1 MSAIDKLKMFAKRL
15 LPSSA
20 GVRQGFRD
28 VYVALAERY
37 SHAGECAS
45 CKEGRD
51 GGVIAVGIA
60 PIPTFPRRRVKEL
73 RFLAFA
79 IASIALALICLR
91 LLPKPPL
98 RDFAQYSSAVY
109 AEDGSLLRLTTA
121 ADEQYRLW
129 TPLQTISPKVTE
141 AVMRYEDRWF
151 HWHPGVNPAA
161 MVRSAYATFTGE
173 RRQGGSTLTMQLARK
188 RYAIDSRTFT
198 GKMQQMLA
206 AFWLEARYS
215 KREILEAYLNF
226 APYGGNI
233 EGVGA
238 ASLVYFQKR
247 AVALTLPEAFTLAV
261 IPQNPAAR
269 GGNRVMSPATV
280 EARTRMAAIWLAAN
294 PDDER
299 LGAKHGIAPKVA
311 TALPFRAPHVVT
323 QLLKERQGEIFSSID
338 LKMQNAI
345 ERAIAQRIEQYR
357 DSGMRNASA
366 ILLDTETMQVK
377 ALIGSANFN
386 DDDIDGQVNGVLA
399 KRSPGSTLKPF
410 IYALAFDQGVLHPMT
425 VLNDAPTAFGPFS
438 PENFDGR
445 FIGPITA
452 QEALTRSRNIP
463 AVSVA
468 AKLTRP
474 SLYDLMKTAGV
485 SNLASEKH
493 YGLALTL
500 GGGEV
505 TMEELARMYAMLAN
519 GGELKPL
526 LYTSASLKTSPL
538 PAYRPPSPAG
548 GRGVGEEGVV
558 ASTRLL
564 SEEAAF
570 VTLDMLKTNPR
581 PDTGL
586 PAQPAVAWKTG
597 TSWGFR
603 DAWTAGTFGRY
614 VLIVWVG
621 NFDGSSNQ
629 SFIGISAAAPLF
641 FNIVDGLRNEGVLAQ
656 ESNPRLPPGKLTRV
670 DVCAATGDLPNAYC
684 NTRVPSWFMP
694 GKSPIR
700 ISNLHRR
707 VLLDRRTGQAVCEEG
722 PDTHWQVIEYWPSDM
737 QKIFREAGMPRREAP
752 RLPDC
757 ARTSADNNIA
767 GDPQI
772 VSPLRAVTY
781 TSRLSNMVPISLR
794 AEGNGGGNRGKLFWF
809 SNDAFVGETKAGEA
823 LAWNPPRA
831 GRYVLRVVDE
841 GGRADSRDVSVEVVP

>member
-1 MSAIDKLKMFAKRL
+1 MTFIAELRTCVKRL
-15 LPSSA
+15 LPPVT
-20 GVRQGFRD
+20 G
-28 VYVALAERY
+28 
-37 SHAGECAS
+37 
-45 CKEGRD
+45 EGRD
-51 GGVIAVGIA
+51 GGDASCEST
-60 PIPTFPRRRVKEL
+60 PILAFPRKRRKEL
-73 RFLAFA
+73 KFLLLAVV
-79 IASIALALICLR
+79 SIAFVLLGLR

-98 RDFAQYSSAVY
+98 RNFAQYSSAVY

-121 ADEQYRLW
+121 SDEQYRLW
-129 TPLQTISPKVTE
+129 TPLEAISPKVTE

-161 MVRSAYATFTGE
+161 MVRSAYATVTGE

-188 RYAIDSRTFT
+188 RYTIDSRTVT
-198 GKMQQMLA
+198 GKLQQMLA
-206 AFWLEARYS
+206 ACWLEARYS

-247 AVALTLPEAFTLAV
+247 ASDLTLPEAFTLAV
-261 IPQNPAAR
+261 IPQNPASR
-269 GGNRVMSPATV
+269 GGHKVSSPATV
-280 EARTRMAAIWLAAN
+280 DARARMASIWLAKY
-294 PDDER
+294 PEDER
-299 LGAKHGIAPKVA
+299 LGARHAIASKMAV
-311 TALPFRAPHVVT
+311 ALPFRAPHIVT
-323 QLLKERQGEIFSSID
+323 QLLQAHQGEIFSSID
-338 LKMQNAI
+338 LKMQNTL

-357 DSGMRNASA
+357 NSGLRNASA
-366 ILLDTETMQVK
+366 ILLDTETMEVK
-377 ALIGSANFN
+377 ALAGSANFN
-386 DDDIDGQVNGVLA
+386 DDEIDGQVNGVFA

-410 IYALAFDQGVLHPMT
+410 VYALAFDQGVLHPMT
-425 VLNDAPTAFGPFS
+425 VLKDAPTAFGPFS

-445 FIGPITA
+445 FVGPITA
-452 QEALTRSRNIP
+452 QDALTRSRNVP

-485 SNLASEKH
+485 ANMASEKH

-500 GGGEV
+500 GGGDV

-519 GGELKPL
+519 GGEIRPIN
-526 LYTSASLKTSPL
+526 YVDNKTVSKMNTL
-538 PAYRPPSPAG
+538 SRSRARVADRP
-548 GRGVGEEGVV
+548 GEGNQS
-558 ASTRLL
+558 STRLL

-603 DAWTAGTFGRY
+603 DAWTAGVFGRY

-656 ESNPRLPPGKLTRV
+656 ETRPRLPPQKLTRV

-684 NTRVPSWFMP
+684 SNRVSSWFMP

-707 VLLDRRTGQAVCEEG
+707 ILLDRRTGNAVCEEG
-722 PDTHWQVIEYWPSDM
+722 PNTHWQVIEYWPSDM
-737 QKIFREAGMPRREAP
+737 QKIFRDAGMPRREAP

-757 ARTSADNNIA
+757 VRSAADGSQNT
-767 GDPQI
+767 GEPHI

-781 TSRLSNMVPISLR
+781 TSRLSQMLPISLL
-794 AEGNGGGNRGKLFWF
+794 AEGNGGDNRGKLFWF
-809 SNDAFVGETKAGEA
+809 SNDAFVGEANAGES

-831 GRYVLRVVDE
+831 GRYILRVVDE
-841 GGRADSRDVSVEVVP
+841 AGRVDSREVAVEVVP

>member
-1 MSAIDKLKMFAKRL
+1 MVAVLAII
-15 LPSSA
+15 S
-20 GVRQGFRD
+20 
-28 VYVALAERY
+28 
-37 SHAGECAS
+37 
-45 CKEGRD
+45 
-51 GGVIAVGIA
+51 IAV
-60 PIPTFPRRRVKEL
+60 TLLTL
-73 RFLAFA
+73 RM
-79 IASIALALICLR
+79 
-91 LLPKPPL
+91 LPKPPL

-109 AEDGSLLRLTTA
+109 SDDGSLLRLTTA
-121 ADEQYRLW
+121 SDEQYRLW
-129 TPLQTISPKVTE
+129 TPLAAISPKVTE

-151 HWHPGVNPAA
+151 YWHPGVNPAA
-161 MVRSAYATFTGE
+161 IVRSAHATVTGE

-188 RYAIDSRTFT
+188 RYAIDSRSIS
-198 GKMQQMLA
+198 GKLQQMLA
-206 AFWLEARYS
+206 AIWIEARYS
-215 KREILEAYLNF
+215 KREIIEAYLNF

-238 ASLVYFQKR
+238 ASLVYFHKR
-247 AVALTLPEAFTLAV
+247 AAALTLPEAFTLAV
-261 IPQNPAAR
+261 IPQNPAMR
-269 GGNRVMSPATV
+269 GGYHVHSSAVV
-280 EARTRMAAIWLAAN
+280 EARARMAAIWLAAH
-294 PDDER
+294 PQDER
-299 LGAKHGIAPKVA
+299 LGAKHAIAPRLA
-311 TALPFRAPHVVT
+311 SALPFRAPHVVD
-323 QLLKERQGEIFSSID
+323 QLLKENQREVFSSID
-338 LKMQNAI
+338 LKMQTTL
-345 ERAIAQRIEQYR
+345 ERIIDQRILQHR
-357 DSGMRNASA
+357 DHGIRNASA

-377 ALIGSANFN
+377 ALVGSANFN

-425 VLNDAPTAFGPFS
+425 VLKDAPTSFGPFT

-445 FIGPITA
+445 FVGPITA
-452 QEALTRSRNIP
+452 QDALTRSRNVP

-474 SLYDLMKTAGV
+474 GLYDLMKSSGV
-485 SNLASEKH
+485 INLASEKH

-519 GGELKPL
+519 GGELKPISYAKPPTL
-526 LYTSASLKTSPL
+526 ATMKSTFRSPGQSADLTVEGKSTSS
-538 PAYRPPSPAG
+538 
-548 GRGVGEEGVV
+548 
-558 ASTRLL
+558 RLL

-603 DAWTAGTFGRY
+603 DAWTAGVFGRY

-621 NFDGSSNQ
+621 NFDGSGNQ

-641 FNIVDGLRNEGVLAQ
+641 FNIVDGLRNEGVLAADT
-656 ESNPRLPPGKLTRV
+656 NPRLPPPKLTRV
-670 DVCAATGDLPNAYC
+670 DVCAATGELPNAYC
-684 NTRVPSWFMP
+684 TTRVPSWYMP

-707 VLLDRRTGQAVCEEG
+707 VLIDQRSGEAVCDEG
-722 PDTHWQVIEYWPSDM
+722 ANTRWQVIEYWPSDM
-737 QKIFREAGMPRREAP
+737 QKIFRDAGMPRREGP
-752 RLPDC
+752 RLPQC
-757 ARTSADNNIA
+757 ARADASSTA
-767 GDPQI
+767 GEPQI
-772 VSPLRAVTY
+772 VSPLKAVTY
-781 TSRLSNMVPISLR
+781 TTRLSKPAPISLR
-794 AEGNGGGNRGKLFWF
+794 AESNSGTGRGGKLYWF
-809 SNDAFVGETKAGEA
+809 SNDAFLGEATAGET

-841 GGRADSRDVSVEVVP
+841 AGRADSRDVAVEMVQ

>member
-1 MSAIDKLKMFAKRL
+1 MVAVLAII
-15 LPSSA
+15 S
-20 GVRQGFRD
+20 
-28 VYVALAERY
+28 
-37 SHAGECAS
+37 
-45 CKEGRD
+45 
-51 GGVIAVGIA
+51 IAV
-60 PIPTFPRRRVKEL
+60 TLLTL
-73 RFLAFA
+73 RM
-79 IASIALALICLR
+79 
-91 LLPKPPL
+91 LPKPPL

-109 AEDGSLLRLTTA
+109 SDDGSLLRLTTA
-121 ADEQYRLW
+121 SDEQYRLW
-129 TPLQTISPKVTE
+129 TPLAAISPKVTE

-151 HWHPGVNPAA
+151 YWHPGVNPAA
-161 MVRSAYATFTGE
+161 IVRSAHATVTGE

-188 RYAIDSRTFT
+188 RYAIDSRSIS
-198 GKMQQMLA
+198 GKLQQMLA
-206 AFWLEARYS
+206 AIWIEARYS
-215 KREILEAYLNF
+215 KREIIEAYLNF

-238 ASLVYFQKR
+238 ASLVYFHKR
-247 AVALTLPEAFTLAV
+247 AAALTLPEAFTLAV
-261 IPQNPAAR
+261 IPQNPAMR
-269 GGNRVMSPATV
+269 GGNHVHSSAVV
-280 EARTRMAAIWLAAN
+280 EARARMAAIWLAAH
-294 PDDER
+294 PQDER
-299 LGAKHGIAPKVA
+299 LGAKHAIAPRLA
-311 TALPFRAPHVVT
+311 SALPFRAPHVVD
-323 QLLKERQGEIFSSID
+323 QLLKENQREVFSSID
-338 LKMQNAI
+338 LKMQTTL
-345 ERAIAQRIEQYR
+345 ERIIDQRILQHR
-357 DSGMRNASA
+357 DHGIRNASA

-377 ALIGSANFN
+377 ALVGSANFN

-425 VLNDAPTAFGPFS
+425 VLKDAPTSFGPFT

-445 FIGPITA
+445 FVGPITA
-452 QEALTRSRNIP
+452 QDALTRSRNVP

-474 SLYDLMKTAGV
+474 GLYDLMKSSGV
-485 SNLASEKH
+485 INLASEKH

-519 GGELKPL
+519 GGELKPISYAKPPTL
-526 LYTSASLKTSPL
+526 ATMKSTFRSPGQSADLTVEGKSTSS
-538 PAYRPPSPAG
+538 
-548 GRGVGEEGVV
+548 
-558 ASTRLL
+558 RLL

-603 DAWTAGTFGRY
+603 DAWTAGVFGRY

-621 NFDGSSNQ
+621 NFDGSGNQ

-641 FNIVDGLRNEGVLAQ
+641 FNIVDGLRNEGVLAADT
-656 ESNPRLPPGKLTRV
+656 NPRLPPPKLTRV
-670 DVCAATGDLPNAYC
+670 DVCAATGELPNAYC
-684 NTRVPSWFMP
+684 TTRVPSWYMP

-707 VLLDRRTGQAVCEEG
+707 VLIDQRSGEAVCDEG
-722 PDTHWQVIEYWPSDM
+722 ANTRWQVIEYWPSDM
-737 QKIFREAGMPRREAP
+737 QKIFRDAGMPRREGP
-752 RLPDC
+752 RLPQC
-757 ARTSADNNIA
+757 ARADASSTA
-767 GDPQI
+767 GEPQI
-772 VSPLRAVTY
+772 VSPLKAVTY
-781 TSRLSNMVPISLR
+781 TTRLSKPAPISLR
-794 AEGNGGGNRGKLFWF
+794 AESNSGTGRGGKLYWF
-809 SNDAFVGETKAGEA
+809 SNDAFLGEATAGET

-841 GGRADSRDVSVEVVP
+841 AGRSDSRDIAVEMVQ

>member
-1 MSAIDKLKMFAKRL
+1 M
-15 LPSSA
+15 
-20 GVRQGFRD
+20 
-28 VYVALAERY
+28 
-37 SHAGECAS
+37 
-45 CKEGRD
+45 
-51 GGVIAVGIA
+51 
-60 PIPTFPRRRVKEL
+60 T
-73 RFLAFA
+73 
-79 IASIALALICLR
+79 LALICLR

-129 TPLQTISPKVTE
+129 TPLAAISPKVTE

-161 MVRSAYATFTGE
+161 MVRSAYATVTGE

-188 RYAIDSRTFT
+188 RYAIDSRTMT

-206 AFWLEARYS
+206 AFWLEACYS

-247 AVALTLPEAFTLAV
+247 VSDLTLPEAFTLAV
-261 IPQNPAAR
+261 IPQNPASR
-269 GGNRVMSPATV
+269 GGHKVWARAWSATR
-280 EARTRMAAIWLAAN
+280 ARMAAIWLAAH

-299 LGAKHGIAPKVA
+299 LGAKHAIAPKVA
-311 TALPFRAPHVVT
+311 AALRFRAPHVVT
-323 QLLKERQGEIFSSID
+323 QLLKERQGEVFSSID
-338 LKMQNAI
+338 LKMQNAV
-345 ERAIAQRIEQYR
+345 ERTIAQRIEQYR
-357 DSGMRNASA
+357 DSGVRNASA

-377 ALIGSANFN
+377 ALVGSANFN

-425 VLNDAPTAFGPFS
+425 VLKDAPTAFGPFS

-445 FIGPITA
+445 FVGPITA
-452 QEALTRSRNIP
+452 QDALTRSRNIP

-474 SLYDLMKTAGV
+474 SLYDLMKTSGV

-519 GGELKPL
+519 GGELRYL
-526 LYTSASLKTSPL
+526 SYLKAAYSNASPL
-538 PAYRPPSPAG
+538 PAYRPLSPAS
-548 GRGVGEEGVV
+548 GRRAAGEGAVS
-558 ASTRLL
+558 STRLL
-564 SEEAAF
+564 SEEAAY

-603 DAWTAGTFGRY
+603 DA
-614 VLIVWVG
+614 
-621 NFDGSSNQ
+621 
-629 SFIGISAAAPLF
+629 
-641 FNIVDGLRNEGVLAQ
+641 
-656 ESNPRLPPGKLTRV
+656 
-670 DVCAATGDLPNAYC
+670 
-684 NTRVPSWFMP
+684 
-694 GKSPIR
+694 
-700 ISNLHRR
+700 
-707 VLLDRRTGQAVCEEG
+707 
-722 PDTHWQVIEYWPSDM
+722 
-737 QKIFREAGMPRREAP
+737 
-752 RLPDC
+752 
-757 ARTSADNNIA
+757 
-767 GDPQI
+767 
-772 VSPLRAVTY
+772 
-781 TSRLSNMVPISLR
+781 
-794 AEGNGGGNRGKLFWF
+794 
-809 SNDAFVGETKAGEA
+809 
-823 LAWNPPRA
+823 
-831 GRYVLRVVDE
+831 
-841 GGRADSRDVSVEVVP
+841 